1 LNIYTEHVIRNLNS
15 KEARQYNAK
24 KRDKKTKQ
32 YTRIGNANKI
42 PGRNSHWSK
51 YRGGTPIGQN
61 TGEELPLVKIPGRNS
76 HWSTEK
82 IEKDKQR
89 STKHTYKTKDRVT
102 RIPLKTGGALRKGK
116 QFLFH

>member
-61 TGEELPLVKIPGRNS
+61 TGEELPLVNRKNRKGQTTI
-76 HWSTEK
+76 
-82 IEKDKQR
+82 
-89 STKHTYKTKDRVT
+89 YKTY
-102 RIPLKTGGALRKGK
+102 I
-116 QFLFH
+116 

>member
-24 KRDKKTKQ
+24 KRV
-32 YTRIGNANKI
+32 KI

-116 QFLFH
+116 QFLLH